1 MPATSSRQTPDR
13 DAGGRRAALAYA
25 AAWLCAAA
33 IVVVPVALLL
43 RPDHDATVTVP
54 PIRDARLIDAAR
66 RSHCVLERALRGE
79 ALNPPVDGPA
89 RRRPARAGVYQ
100 RPLPQVA
107 LTSAL
112 RHGMVA
118 IQVRDNLDGDA
129 RDALESIQ
137 SALPTGTILAPNG
150 TRMPFAVAV
159 TAYRRLLGC
168 PGITPT
174 TLDAVQLFRGRF
186 VGAGP
191 EAR

>member
-1 MPATSSRQTPDR
+1 MHTRPSRHPAGR

-33 IVVVPVALLL
+33 IVVVPIALL
-43 RPDHDATVTVP
+43 RPDHDASVAVP
-54 PIRDARLIDAAR
+54 PIRDTQLMDAAR
-66 RSHCVLERALRGE
+66 RSHCVLERAGPE
-79 ALNPPVDGPA
+79 QALNPPVDGPA

-100 RPLPQVA
+100 RPLSQVA

-112 RHGMVA
+112 RHGVVA
-118 IQVRDNLDGDA
+118 IQVRDGLDGDT
-129 RDALESIQ
+129 RDTLESIQ
-137 SALPTGTILAPNG
+137 SALPGGTILAPNG

-168 PGITPT
+168 PRITSA